1 MLREVKKSELLGAMN
16 LGAQRGKIAI
26 PTLAGRDSV
35 ALVDMNYDKA
45 WPDVLLVFEQ
55 GLIVIRMSGGE
66 ACTLIPFKRLDD
78 RQLRGE
84 GLLKFKDQLEASR
97 AVYLGDPITYSH
109 IAEIALKYDLTSYL
123 YTKYVEVK
131 GTKKV

>member
-26 PTLAGRDSV
+26 PAMTGRDSV
-35 ALVDMNYDKA
+35 LLMDMNYEKP
-45 WPDVLLVFEQ
+45 WPDICLIFDQ
-55 GLIVIRMSGGE
+55 GMLVIRMQGHE

-84 GLLKFKDQLEASR
+84 GLLKFKDQIESSKAI
-97 AVYLGDPITYSH
+97 YLGMPITYSD
-109 IAEIALKYDLTSYL
+109 IAELALKYDLASYL
-123 YTKYVEVK
+123 YTKYAEVK
-131 GTKKV
+131 GLKKT